1 MQNTM
6 RWGKIVLC
14 CALALTLFLVWNGRL
29 KEERQRLLEEETT
42 LRINLAGV
50 TAQGNSLDEQIARVG
65 TNSYVESRARQDY
78 QYIKPGEL
86 RFEFVNPEELYA
98 YTEEE
103 ARIRQEAMED

>member
-14 CALALTLFLVWNGRL
+14 GALALTLFLVWNGRL

-42 LRINLAGV
+42 LRINLADV

>member
-1 MQNTM
+1 MRTYWNTENHLQAINE
-6 RWGKIVLC
+6 WQPNCWIQVTC
-14 CALALTLFLVWNGRL
+14 PTD
-29 KEERQRLLEEETT
+29 EDQRLLEEETT
-42 LRINLAGV
+42 LRINLADV

>member
-6 RWGKIVLC
+6 RWGKFVLC

-42 LRINLAGV
+42 LRTNLADV